1 MNGLKSGIGE
11 QVTGGEEALAEV
23 AGDDFFGVT
32 DGGEVDAGVPA
43 EKYID
48 VRRYMMQL
56 GGGQDSR
63 PLASCRRF
71 GTTMGCGVSG
81 RADEGL
87 EQFGNAGGVHGK
99 I

>member
-1 MNGLKSGIGE
+1 MDGFFGE

-23 AGDDFFGVT
+23 TGDDFFRVT
-32 DGGEVDAGVPA
+32 DGGEVDAGVPTK
-43 EKYID
+43 KYID

-56 GGGQDSR
+56 SGGQDSR
-63 PLASCRRF
+63 PLAGCRRF
-71 GTTMGCGVSG
+71 GRTTGCGVWG

-87 EQFGNAGGVHGK
+87 EQLGNAGGVHGK